1 MDLDFTNR
9 VALVVGGTGFIGSAV
24 ADRLRAEGATVVV
37 ASRHAG
43 DGDDAGRVALDAS
56 DEDSV
61 RSAIA
66 GVLERHGRI
75 DALVVSA
82 APPAQTLDPARSSDP
97 EQILNAVDGKALA
110 FLRVAVAAIPSMR
123 EAGFGR
129 IVVISGQNAY
139 FTGSITASVRN
150 ASTIL
155 IAKNLADELAGTGV
169 TVNVVNPGLVTT
181 TPGAEVVPGRGGES
195 SPEQIADL
203 IAFLSSSRSVVS
215 GESISISHRVL
226 GSTLL

>member
-24 ADRLRAEGATVVV
+24 AERLRAEGATVVV

-43 DGDDAGRVALDAS
+43 DDGVALDAS
-56 DEDSV
+56 DEASV
-61 RSAIA
+61 HRAVDT
-66 GVLERHGRI
+66 VLERHGRI
-75 DALVVSA
+75 DALVVTA
-82 APPAQTLDPARSSDP
+82 APAAQTLDPARSSDP

-110 FLRVAVAAIPSMR
+110 FLRVAAATIPAMR

-139 FTGSITASVRN
+139 FTGNITGSVRN

-169 TVNVVNPGLVTT
+169 AVNVVNPGLVTT
-181 TPGAEVVPGRGGES
+181 TPDAEVTPGRGGES

-203 IAFLSSSRSVVS
+203 VAFLASPRSAVN
-215 GESISISHRVL
+215 GESISIGHRFL

>member
-1 MDLDFTNR
+1 MAGTTHADDFALSR
-9 VALVVGGTGFIGSAV
+9 VPLSARKAWFPISVQRFGQVSALSQFLLGSTLGYSMTFTDAFLAILIGSIIIEVIMCVVGIIAQREGLNTALLARWTGFG
-24 ADRLRAEGATVVV
+24 E
-37 ASRHAG
+37 
-43 DGDDAGRVALDAS
+43 
-56 DEDSV
+56 
-61 RSAIA
+61 
-66 GVLERHGRI
+66 
-75 DALVVSA
+75 
-82 APPAQTLDPARSSDP
+82 
-97 EQILNAVDGKALA
+97 
-110 FLRVAVAAIPSMR
+110 
-123 EAGFGR
+123 
-129 IVVISGQNAY
+129 ISGQNAY

-181 TPGAEVVPGRGGES
+181 TPGAEVATGRGGES